1 MELLK
6 SWPYALSA
14 YIVIG
19 TVLSLYFGSIVVRRA
34 KIKAQVEHLESLAKN
49 EKSD

>member
-19 TVLSLYFGSIVVRRA
+19 TVLSFYFGTIVVRRSKV
-34 KIKAQVEHLESLAKN
+34 KIQMEHLENLSKN
-49 EKSD
+49 EKSE